1 METIK
6 DKPAVRLKPSSYQ
19 PSKAEMEEDIGID
32 TTPEDLLRAV
42 VCDVRIE
49 YDEKCLIGVVVT
61 LVYKPRLKGP
71 PALLQHALGSIVM
84 DVVRGEH
91 GDPAMA
97 MFGVVPREERSAEG
111 DRGGDVVEAARE
123 AGVVL
128 QGLELG
134 LGEGVV
140 VGHLRAAQ

>member
-1 METIK
+1 MTG
-6 DKPAVRLKPSSYQ
+6 PGGLQ
-19 PSKAEMEEDIGID
+19 
-32 TTPEDLLRAV
+32 
-42 VCDVRIE
+42 
-49 YDEKCLIGVVVT
+49 
-61 LVYKPRLKGP
+61 GP

-84 DVVRGEH
+84 ELFEH
-91 GDPAMA
+91 PIPPWRCS
-97 MFGVVPREERSAEG
+97 VLY
-111 DRGGDVVEAARE
+111 RGGKNVRQKAEIAAVDVVEAARE

>member
-1 METIK
+1 MW
-6 DKPAVRLKPSSYQ
+6 DPSNEAFGMTG
-19 PSKAEMEEDIGID
+19 PG
-32 TTPEDLLRAV
+32 
-42 VCDVRIE
+42 
-49 YDEKCLIGVVVT
+49 G
-61 LVYKPRLKGP
+61 LKGP
-71 PALLQHALGSIVM
+71 PALLQHVLGSIVM

-91 GDPAMA
+91 RDPAMA

-140 VGHLRAAQ
+140 VGLLILAHLTEVLATFDGESGVI

>member
-1 METIK
+1 MTG
-6 DKPAVRLKPSSYQ
+6 P
-19 PSKAEMEEDIGID
+19 G
-32 TTPEDLLRAV
+32 
-42 VCDVRIE
+42 
-49 YDEKCLIGVVVT
+49 G
-61 LVYKPRLKGP
+61 LKGP

-128 QGLELG
+128 QGVNGGVKMYRRGGVKTYQG
-134 LGEGVV
+134 LGGS
-140 VGHLRAAQ
+140 LSP

>member
-1 METIK
+1 MNR
-6 DKPAVRLKPSSYQ
+6 KPL
-19 PSKAEMEEDIGID
+19 I
-32 TTPEDLLRAV
+32 TLRPFGKFAT
-42 VCDVRIE
+42 E
-49 YDEKCLIGVVVT
+49 
-61 LVYKPRLKGP
+61 P
-71 PALLQHALGSIVM
+71 
-84 DVVRGEH
+84 VVRGEH
-91 GDPAMA
+91 RDPAMA